1 MPARSAAGRLLTRH
15 ESSGLLPPGARG
27 PRDSLWRMG
36 RIHGFLAGIAAVT
49 LVAGGVFAAPA
60 QATAQRAQCEVQSG
74 REPQRAAPEQVGID
88 GAQLAEALR
97 FAAGRN
103 RFNVQVF
110 RHNCLVGSGPT
121 NHITG
126 DVAWNIW
133 SSTKSVVSIL
143 TGMAWD
149 QGKLDLDA
157 PIDRYLPPG
166 LGGAEHRSITVTN
179 LLTETSGM
187 KVGVLTEGLTGVI
200 PLDPN
205 SAVQALGVPLDNPPG
220 AEFSYSQRNVDLLA
234 YVLELAVREPL
245 QQFAQREL
253 FDPLGIER
261 GDYYWARDRAGH
273 TYGYAHLLIPPNDF
287 AKLGLLVSNSGRWGE
302 RQIVSQRYLWQAR
315 QPSPA
320 NPCYGYL
327 FWLGPGCAETA
338 TYLPPGT
345 FSMSGLGMQNVFFVP
360 SLDLMVMWTG
370 VFGNVSRQGISGIVQ
385 NQAELPH
392 EFFRRLLAAFED
404 NPVPDPGPY
413 VEPPLTLDPS
423 RFVDTNFLFAVF
435 GTGPYAYPGCNVF
448 DCLNYPLAA
457 PFADTAPGCVIV
469 VCLGP
474 DPRTPGIR

>member
-1 MPARSAAGRLLTRH
+1 MGRL
-15 ESSGLLPPGARG
+15 
-27 PRDSLWRMG
+27 
-36 RIHGFLAGIAAVT
+36 GFLAGIAVVS
-49 LVAGGVFAAPA
+49 LVAGSVLAGPA
-60 QATAQRAQCEVQSG
+60 QATPRAATGATRCQEQSG
-74 REPQRAAPEQVGID
+74 RELERAAPEQVGLN
-88 GAQLAEALR
+88 AQRLEEALR

-110 RHNCLVGSGPT
+110 RHNCLVGEGPT
-121 NHITG
+121 NEVTG

-133 SSTKSVVSIL
+133 SATKSVVSVLAGI
-143 TGMAWD
+143 AWD
-149 QGKLDLDA
+149 QGKLDLEA

-166 LGGAEHRSITVTN
+166 LGDAEHRSITVAN
-179 LLTETSGM
+179 LLTESSGM
-187 KVGVLTEGLTGVI
+187 KVGVLTEGVTGVI
-200 PLDPN
+200 PLDPD

-220 AEFSYSQRNVDLLA
+220 AAFSYSQRNVDLLT
-234 YVLELAVREPL
+234 YVMELAVGEPL

-273 TYGYAHLLIPPNDF
+273 TYGYAHLMIPPNDF
-287 AKLGLLVSNSGRWGE
+287 AKLGLLVSNNGRWGA
-302 RQIVSQRYLWQAR
+302 QQLVSEQYLWKAR

-320 NPCYGYL
+320 NQCYGYL

-338 TYLPPGT
+338 KYLPADT
-345 FSMSGLGMQNVFFVP
+345 YSMSGLGMQNVFIVP
-360 SLDLMVMWTG
+360 SLDLTVMWTG
-370 VFGNVSRQGISGIVQ
+370 VFGNVSSQGVSGIVQ
-385 NQAELPH
+385 NQSELPH

-404 NPVPDPGPY
+404 NTFPDPGPY

-423 RFVDTNFLFAVF
+423 RFVDTNFLLAVF
-435 GTGPYAYPGCNVF
+435 GVGPYAYPGCNVF
-448 DCLNYPLAA
+448 ACLNYPLAA